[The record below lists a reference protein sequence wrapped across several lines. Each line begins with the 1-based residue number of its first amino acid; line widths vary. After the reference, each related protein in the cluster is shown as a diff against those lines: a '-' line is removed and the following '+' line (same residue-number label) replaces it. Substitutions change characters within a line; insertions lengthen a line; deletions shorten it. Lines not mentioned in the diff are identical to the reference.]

1 MTILRTL
8 APILAAAV
16 ALAAGPAQAEMK
28 NQWVEY
34 SQGGTK
40 LKAYL
45 VYDDKVTGRRPAVLM
60 IHARGHDP
68 EYAVACGDLGQARL
82 RDVRGRHFRLR
93 RGRAAEGCSGNAG
106 ADRDLRQGPGA
117 DARADPGGVRCPR

>member
-8 APILAAAV
+8 APFLAAAV
-16 ALAAGPAQAEMK
+16 ALAAIPARAEMK

-45 VYDDKVTGRRPAVLM
+45 AYDDKVSGRRPAVLM
-60 IHARGHDP
+60 IHAREGMTP
-68 EYAVACGDLGQARL
+68 KTQSLAEIWAKLGY
-82 RDVRGRHFRLR
+82 VTF
-93 RGRAAEGCSGNAG
+93 AAELFGYGE
-106 ADRDLRQGPGA
+106 
-117 DARADPGGVRCPR
+117 GVLPKDVPDIKSQI

>member
-8 APILAAAV
+8 APFLAAAV

-28 NQWVEY
+28 HQWVEY

-45 VYDDKVTGRRPAVLM
+45 AYDDKVSGRRPAVLM
-60 IHARGHDP
+60 IHAREGKEQRAEETGHD
-68 EYAVACGDLGQARL
+68 L
-82 RDVRGRHFRLR
+82 RCRT
-93 RGRAAEGCSGNAG
+93 A
-106 ADRDLRQGPGA
+106 P
-117 DARADPGGVRCPR
+117 